1 MVFRISFGQKKDGTT
16 RFCVDY
22 RMLNFSTIKDAYPLP
37 RISESLEQMSGARCF
52 STLDLCAGYWQ
63 LELEPSDRYKTAF
76 STRKGLFQFKV
87 LPFGLCN
94 APATFERLMETVL
107 SGLQW
112 EICLIY
118 LDDIIVFAKSFE
130 EMLDNLAKVF
140 DRLRTAGLKLKP
152 RKCKLFATKVEYLGH
167 VVSERG
173 IETDPKKIEIVEN
186 WPKPS
191 SVTEVRSFLG
201 FCSYY
206 RRFIE
211 GFAAVAKPLHK
222 LTEKNRTFVWSE
234 ECDEAFSKR
243 KVCLTTAPILAH
255 PDFTK
260 PFILDTDASGT
271 AIGAV
276 LSQMHGD
283 SEKVIAYAS
292 RSLTKSERRYCVTRK
307 ELLAVVNFT
316 KYFKNYL
323 YGKGF
328 RVRTD
333 QSSLRWLLNLKNPEG
348 QLARWLEILS
358 SYDMEIEH
366 RAGAKHKNADSLSRL
381 PCKQC
386 SHCNQDVNKSSNL
399 YSLQHETRADTD
411 N

>member
-1 MVFRISFGQKKDGTT
+1 M
-16 RFCVDY
+16 
-22 RMLNFSTIKDAYPLP
+22 
-37 RISESLEQMSGARCF
+37 
-52 STLDLCAGYWQ
+52 
-63 LELEPSDRYKTAF
+63 
-76 STRKGLFQFKV
+76 
-87 LPFGLCN
+87 
-94 APATFERLMETVL
+94 
-107 SGLQW
+107 
-112 EICLIY
+112 
-118 LDDIIVFAKSFE
+118 
-130 EMLDNLAKVF
+130 
-140 DRLRTAGLKLKP
+140 
-152 RKCKLFATKVEYLGH
+152 
-167 VVSERG
+167 
-173 IETDPKKIEIVEN
+173 
-186 WPKPS
+186 
-191 SVTEVRSFLG
+191 
-201 FCSYY
+201 
-206 RRFIE
+206 
-211 GFAAVAKPLHK
+211 
-222 LTEKNRTFVWSE
+222 
-234 ECDEAFSKR
+234 
-243 KVCLTTAPILAH
+243 
-255 PDFTK
+255 
-260 PFILDTDASGT
+260 DTDASGT

-328 RVRTD
+328 RVRTNH
-333 QSSLRWLLNLKNPEG
+333 SSFRWLLNFKNPEG

-386 SHCNQDVNKSSNL
+386 SHCNQDVNKCNNL